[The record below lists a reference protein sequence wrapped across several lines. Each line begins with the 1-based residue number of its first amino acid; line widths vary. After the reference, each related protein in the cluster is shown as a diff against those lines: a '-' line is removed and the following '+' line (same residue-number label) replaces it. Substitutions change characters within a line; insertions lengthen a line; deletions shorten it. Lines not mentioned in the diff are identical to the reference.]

1 VLVEEDPEEVLV
13 PEPDDEAPEE
23 VEELPLPELLEPDV
37 EAGGV
42 PGALTSKV
50 LLVA

>member
-1 VLVEEDPEEVLV
+1 MLVEEDPEEVLV

-37 EAGGV
+37 EAGG
-42 PGALTSKV
+42 ATSKGKYFRN
-50 LLVA
+50 LS